1 MRSPRPSRPAGYHAA
16 GLDALG
22 VDIADQPDYPYPFL
36 GADAPDVLADAAFLA
51 GFDVVRASPPCHV
64 D

>member
-1 MRSPRPSRPAGYHAA
+1 
-16 GLDALG
+16 